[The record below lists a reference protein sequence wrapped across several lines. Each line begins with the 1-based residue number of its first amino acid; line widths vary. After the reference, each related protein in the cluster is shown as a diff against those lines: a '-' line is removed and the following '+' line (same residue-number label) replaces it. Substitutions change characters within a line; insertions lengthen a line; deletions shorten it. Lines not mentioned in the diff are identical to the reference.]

1 MATSLQIER
10 AYQLAEKAKT
20 EMATGYACLLVHNGE
35 IISEGFNQRKGLR
48 TSKSPSCPLCC

>member
-10 AYQLAEKAKT
+10 ARLLAEKAKT
-20 EMATGYACLLVHNGE
+20 EMATGYACLLIHNGE

-48 TSKSPSCPLCC
+48 SSKSTYCPLCC